1 MKFGIFIPYTNNYAS
16 NNWNGTRHRFQLWIG
31 ILWRKLKKRV
41 KKTEENSSYVYNPT
55 EIEENS
61 MKKTSFLQVFFM
73 RLRFKYQWRKWRK
86 LKKTSCYITLWKLK
100 KTSSQMKKTPIGIF
114 PVGYIPMISLY
125 SLIYSTC
132 YRPPISLD
140 FMYLLILPT
149 FITAFSLPKE
159 MNFETPA
166 IFNLIETIA
175 NKN

>member
-1 MKFGIFIPYTNNYAS
+1 
-16 NNWNGTRHRFQLWIG
+16 
-31 ILWRKLKKRV
+31 
-41 KKTEENSSYVYNPT
+41 
-55 EIEENS
+55 
-61 MKKTSFLQVFFM
+61 
-73 RLRFKYQWRKWRK
+73 
-86 LKKTSCYITLWKLK
+86 
-100 KTSSQMKKTPIGIF
+100 MKKTPIGIF

-140 FMYLLILPT
+140 YVPLNSSNFY
-149 FITAFSLPKE
+149 TAFSLPKE

>member
-1 MKFGIFIPYTNNYAS
+1 MG
-16 NNWNGTRHRFQLWIG
+16 RHVNVGMWALWIG

-41 KKTEENSSYVYNPT
+41 KKTEENSSYVYNHT

-140 FMYLLILPT
+140 YVPLN
-149 FITAFSLPKE
+149 SS
-159 MNFETPA
+159 NFYYR
-166 IFNLIETIA
+166 IFASKRNEFR
-175 NKN
+175 NPRDFQPYWDHCQ

>member
-1 MKFGIFIPYTNNYAS
+1 
-16 NNWNGTRHRFQLWIG
+16 
-31 ILWRKLKKRV
+31 
-41 KKTEENSSYVYNPT
+41 
-55 EIEENS
+55 
-61 MKKTSFLQVFFM
+61 
-73 RLRFKYQWRKWRK
+73 
-86 LKKTSCYITLWKLK
+86 
-100 KTSSQMKKTPIGIF
+100 MKKTPIGIF

-140 FMYLLILPT
+140 YVPLNSSNFYYRI
-149 FITAFSLPKE
+149 FASKRNEE